1 MTEQN
6 LTIPEIKYILDN
18 TPIALIQA
26 SLEKL
31 ETSLSQLRSLYRSQL
46 FSEIE
51 DQDLA
56 MGDGNDS
63 SLVHSI
69 GKDLLEVKAT
79 LKTAIDRL
87 DSSKTN

>member
-31 ETSLSQLRSLYRSQL
+31 ETSLAQLRSLYRSQL